1 MSSRKCP
8 HENAIEVCMFVCED
22 IFAYKS
28 SFEIYFRIKDT
39 RTYIRR
45 PTTLYIVKSLHHGPY
60 VSFKSCLLL
69 AYFTIWHMAWKTKCV
84 QTLFTLEDDRLPK
97 NPWIHL
103 ILNWKKSKLQLP
115 AKKTKVERRKKRSSK
130 KKRDPFSFNLKK
142 KRKPILNEDELCQS
156 YFFVDVTH
164 HHAPQ
169 PPHTVQFDKKIP
181 LTS

>member
-1 MSSRKCP
+1 MHQSKKKSLKLRLMSSRKCP

-45 PTTLYIVKSLHHGPY
+45 PATLYIVKSLHHGPY

-84 QTLFTLEDDRLPK
+84 QTLFTLEDRLPK

-103 ILNWKKSKLQLP
+103 ILNWKKANYSYQP
-115 AKKTKVERRKKRSSK
+115 KKQKWKEERKEVAK
-130 KKRDPFSFNLKK
+130 KKRETLFLSTS
-142 KRKPILNEDELCQS
+142 KRKENQ
-156 YFFVDVTH
+156 Y
-164 HHAPQ
+164 
-169 PPHTVQFDKKIP
+169 
-181 LTS
+181 

>member
-1 MSSRKCP
+1 MHQSKKKSLKLRLMSSRKCP
-8 HENAIEVCMFVCED
+8 HENAIEVCMLCED

-45 PTTLYIVKSLHHGPY
+45 PTTTLYIVKSLHHGPY

-84 QTLFTLEDDRLPK
+84 QTLFTLEDRLPK

-103 ILNWKKSKLQLP
+103 ILNWKKANYSYQPKN
-115 AKKTKVERRKKRSSK
+115 KSGK
-130 KKRDPFSFNLKK
+130 KKEKK
-142 KRKPILNEDELCQS
+142 
-156 YFFVDVTH
+156 
-164 HHAPQ
+164 
-169 PPHTVQFDKKIP
+169 
-181 LTS
+181 

>member
-1 MSSRKCP
+1 MKKKKILLKYKKKKETLKEEKKAYCASVKKEVTQTKIDELKKMSTWKC
-8 HENAIEVCMFVCED
+8 HRSLYVVCED

-103 ILNWKKSKLQLP
+103 ILNWKKANYSYQPKN
-115 AKKTKVERRKKRSSK
+115 KSGK
-130 KKRDPFSFNLKK
+130 KKEKK
-142 KRKPILNEDELCQS
+142 
-156 YFFVDVTH
+156 
-164 HHAPQ
+164 
-169 PPHTVQFDKKIP
+169 
-181 LTS
+181 

>member
-1 MSSRKCP
+1 
-8 HENAIEVCMFVCED
+8 MFVCED

-45 PTTLYIVKSLHHGPY
+45 PTTYIIYSEKPSSWPICFIQKL
-60 VSFKSCLLL
+60 STLL

-84 QTLFTLEDDRLPK
+84 QTLFTLEDRLPK

-103 ILNWKKSKLQLP
+103 ILNWKKANYSYQPKN
-115 AKKTKVERRKKRSSK
+115 KSGKKKRKEVAK

-169 PPHTVQFDKKIP
+169 PLHTVQFDKKF
-181 LTS
+181 LSQVSNLVSKER

>member
-8 HENAIEVCMFVCED
+8 HENAIESVYVVCED

-103 ILNWKKSKLQLP
+103 ILNWKTKQTTVTSQK
-115 AKKTKVERRKKRSSK
+115 AKVERRKKRSSK
-130 KKRDPFSFNLKK
+130 KRETLFLSTSKR
-142 KRKPILNEDELCQS
+142 NENQ
-156 YFFVDVTH
+156 Y
-164 HHAPQ
+164 
-169 PPHTVQFDKKIP
+169 
-181 LTS
+181 

>member
-1 MSSRKCP
+1 MKENKQKKIKLKKKKILLKYKKKKETLKEEEKKPTVHQSKKKSLKLRLMSSRKCP
-8 HENAIEVCMFVCED
+8 HENAIEVCMLCED

-84 QTLFTLEDDRLPK
+84 QTLFTLEDRLPK

-115 AKKTKVERRKKRSSK
+115 AKKNKSGK
-130 KKRDPFSFNLKK
+130 KKEKK
-142 KRKPILNEDELCQS
+142 
-156 YFFVDVTH
+156 
-164 HHAPQ
+164 
-169 PPHTVQFDKKIP
+169 
-181 LTS
+181 